1 MKKPSNQGFSII
13 ELMVTLTVAGIL
25 LGVAIPSFTN
35 VMDSNRAAVS
45 SNELLTALAITRN
58 EAVKRGRAMSIC
70 PANSAMTACAA
81 STNWATGWI
90 AFIDDGAT
98 VGTIDGGETIVQT
111 WPPVRLTVTNTVN
124 FVRYI
129 RDGSRDGATEP
140 RITLTKSS
148 THRCVTVSKPGRAN
162 LTKVVCS

>member
-13 ELMVTLTVAGIL
+13 ELMVTLTVAAIL

-58 EAVKRGRAMSIC
+58 EAVKRGRATSIC
-70 PANSAMTACAA
+70 PANPAMTACAN

-90 AFIDDGAT
+90 AFVDDGAT
-98 VGTIDGGETIVQT
+98 VGTIDGGETVVQT
-111 WPPVRLTVTNTVN
+111 WPPARLTVTNTVN

-129 RDGSRDGATEP
+129 RDGSRDGTTEP
-140 RITLTKSS
+140 RITLSKSS
-148 THRCVTVSKPGRAN
+148 THRCVIVSKPGRAN